1 MAGLIG
7 SIRCSSSISL
17 DCRLKPKDML
27 QKLRPLP
34 VLRTPSR
41 PTNSSSRK
49 AQTFVGKLYP
59 QTDSRSLVPAYF
71 LAVREW
77 GRAWHTTPREVI
89 SWSRMNGNTDDAGRF
104 VFEHVPEGTMEVFRV
119 TDFHEGMSGVIGW
132 SHVTKIQVAAA
143 GTNEVT
149 FGGFGRQVIGRIRTS
164 LTNTVVD
171 WKRDL

>member
-89 SWSRMNGNTDDAGRF
+89 SWSRMNGN
-104 VFEHVPEGTMEVFRV
+104 MRV
-119 TDFHEGMSGVIGW
+119 TRIFVEIFISNEPPGQIALWCLMMLATPPYLFQRSALDRSSW
-132 SHVTKIQVAAA
+132 SHGA
-143 GTNEVT
+143 GSRELCGSPEAPVQS
-149 FGGFGRQVIGRIRTS
+149 RRSVCAV
-164 LTNTVVD
+164 L
-171 WKRDL
+171 